1 MKTRIISLLAFTC
14 VLCTAYSKP
23 PEPAANP
30 EAAESEEE
38 VVPIT
43 NSNVIF
49 FYEAF
54 ADIPSPI
61 ETVAMAYSQEYRE
74 ATNEFAKVEV
84 LKKVDPVIRRKI
96 DQAKESQEV
105 LLRINWRVPPYDFAR
120 QGFATGLSTSSFV
133 EFSAGN
139 QAYAVTYKGMKP
151 FTFLPITQAGA
162 ATFERELGQ
171 SREGHCEIVGHFV
184 SAEEVGLDY
193 AVRKTV
199 YLKPVRISFYLR
211 SGHLLGTLTA
221 PTATAK

>member
-1 MKTRIISLLAFTC
+1 MKTKIASLLAFTC
-14 VLCTAYSKP
+14 VVWTAYPKP
-23 PEPAANP
+23 PETTPGPAAT
-30 EAAESEEE
+30 EQEEE
-38 VVPIT
+38 AVRIT
-43 NSNVIF
+43 DNNVIF

-61 ETVAMAYSQEYRE
+61 ETVAMAYSQEYRQ
-74 ATNEFAKVEV
+74 ATNEFAKVEI

-96 DQAKESQEV
+96 EQAKEPQEV
-105 LLRINWRVPPYDFAR
+105 FLRINWSVPTYDFSR
-120 QGFATGLSTSSFV
+120 QGFATGLSASSFV

-151 FTFLPITQAGA
+151 FTFLSISQAGA
-162 ATFERELGQ
+162 AAFERELGQ

-184 SAEEVGLDY
+184 SAEEVQLGY
-193 AVRKTV
+193 SVRKTV

-221 PTATAK
+221 PTTTAK